1 MLNNK
6 KITSADQLIPGEI
19 YFLEQNDFIGSGKFM
34 ETKPPKK
41 MYKGANAFV
50 PNSQPLAYFDG
61 LTLTCNDHY
70 ELFEA
75 CKENNVRIYED
86 KDQEIEIEQS

>member
-19 YFLEQNDFIGSGKFM
+19 YFLEQGDFIGYGKFM

-41 MYKGANAFV
+41 LYEGADVFV
-50 PNSQPLAYFDG
+50 PDSQPLAYFDR
-61 LTLTCNDHY
+61 LTRTFNDRY

>member
-41 MYKGANAFV
+41 DV
-50 PNSQPLAYFDG
+50 
-61 LTLTCNDHY
+61 
-70 ELFEA
+70 
-75 CKENNVRIYED
+75 
-86 KDQEIEIEQS
+86 